1 MRDRQ
6 AWTPAHEPNGTT
18 LQRTNF
24 DQRHR
29 AARDAVLTSQRGR
42 LLEAMV
48 ECVEAKGYSATTLS
62 DIVARARV
70 SRSTFYEHFSNKE
83 HCFVEAVRTGSDII
97 AARIVEELAQ
107 LPTDAGAYARIESIV
122 VTFCETVASE
132 PDFARLMLV
141 DAFKVDQES
150 VALRDLAVDRFADLY
165 RVFYAQARETDPT
178 LPVITDALFQLIPD
192 AIGERTRRVI
202 VAEGAHRVP
211 ELAPLF
217 VEFVIAVLGLPP
229 RA

>member
-6 AWTPAHEPNGTT
+6 VRTTAHELQGTM

-42 LLEAMV
+42 LIEAMV
-48 ECVEAKGYSATTLS
+48 ECVEAKGYNTTTLT

-70 SRSTFYEHFSNKE
+70 SRSTFYEHFRNKE

-97 AARIVEELAQ
+97 ATRIAEELAQ
-107 LPTDAGAYARIESIV
+107 LPTDAGAHERIESIV

-132 PDFARLMLV
+132 PDFTRLMLV
-141 DAFKVDQES
+141 EAFKVDQES

-165 RVFYAQARETDPT
+165 RVFYAQARENDPS
-178 LPVITDALFQLIPD
+178 LPLIADELFALIPD

-202 VAEGAHRVP
+202 VADGAHRVP

-229 RA
+229 RG

>member
-1 MRDRQ
+1 MAR
-6 AWTPAHEPNGTT
+6 EPQGSM
-18 LQRTNF
+18 LQRTKF
-24 DQRHR
+24 DERHR

-48 ECVEAKGYSATTLS
+48 ECVEAKGYNATTLT

-97 AARIVEELAQ
+97 ATRIVDELAM
-107 LPTDAGAYARIESIV
+107 LPTDAGAYERIESIV

-141 DAFKVDQES
+141 EAFKVDQES

-165 RVFYAQARETDPT
+165 RVFYAQARATDPS
-178 LPVITDALFQLIPD
+178 LPVIADALFALIPD

-202 VAEGAHRVP
+202 VAEGAQQVP

-229 RA
+229 RDRH

>member
-1 MRDRQ
+1 MRDRFV
-6 AWTPAHEPNGTT
+6 PNAGLT
-18 LQRTNF
+18 RTHF

-42 LLEAMV
+42 LIEAMV
-48 ECVEAKGYSATTLS
+48 ECVEAKGYHAITLT

-70 SRSTFYEHFSNKE
+70 SRSTFYEHFTNKE
-83 HCFVEAVRTGSDII
+83 QCFIEAVRTASDIM
-97 AARIVEELAQ
+97 ATRIVDELGQ
-107 LPTDAGAYARIESIV
+107 LPIDAGAHERIESIV

-141 DAFKVDQES
+141 EAFKVDQES
-150 VALRDLAVDRFADLY
+150 VALRDLSVDRFADLY
-165 RVFYAQARETDPT
+165 RAFYAEARVTDPS
-178 LPVITDALFQLIPD
+178 LPVIADELFALIPD

-202 VAEGAHRVP
+202 VADGAHRVP

-217 VEFVIAVLGLPP
+217 VEFVNAVLGLPA
-229 RA
+229 RSDA

>member
-1 MRDRQ
+1 
-6 AWTPAHEPNGTT
+6 
-18 LQRTNF
+18 
-24 DQRHR
+24 
-29 AARDAVLTSQRGR
+29 
-42 LLEAMV
+42 MV
-48 ECVEAKGYSATTLS
+48 ECVEAKGYNATTLT

-97 AARIVEELAQ
+97 ATRIVDELAM
-107 LPTDAGAYARIESIV
+107 LPTDAGAYERIESIV

-141 DAFKVDQES
+141 EAFKVDQES

-165 RVFYAQARETDPT
+165 RVFYAQARATDPS
-178 LPVITDALFQLIPD
+178 LPVIADALFALIPD

-202 VAEGAHRVP
+202 VAEGAQQVP

-229 RA
+229 RDRH

>member
-1 MRDRQ
+1 M
-6 AWTPAHEPNGTT
+6 G
-18 LQRTNF
+18 LQRTHF
-24 DQRHR
+24 EERHR
-29 AARDAVLTSQRGR
+29 AAREAVLTSQRGR

-48 ECVEAKGYSATTLS
+48 ECVEGKGYYAVTLS

-70 SRSTFYEHFSNKE
+70 SRSTFYEHFGNKE
-83 HCFVEAVRTGSDII
+83 ECFVEAVRTASDII
-97 AARIVEELAQ
+97 ATRIADELGQ
-107 LPTDAGAYARIESIV
+107 LPTDAGAHDRIESIV

-141 DAFKVDQES
+141 DAFKVDQQS
-150 VALRDLAVDRFADLY
+150 VALRDLSVDRFADLY
-165 RVFYAQARETDPT
+165 RAFYAEARVTDPS
-178 LPVITDALFQLIPD
+178 LPVIADELFALIPD

-217 VEFVIAVLGLPP
+217 VEFVNAVLGLPA

>member
-6 AWTPAHEPNGTT
+6 VRATA

-24 DQRHR
+24 DERHR

-48 ECVEAKGYSATTLS
+48 ECVEEKGYSACTLT

-83 HCFVEAVRTGSDII
+83 HCFVEAVRSASDII
-97 AARIVEELAQ
+97 AARIIDELAQ
-107 LPTDAGAYARIESIV
+107 LPASAGAHERIESMV
-122 VTFCETVASE
+122 TTFCETVASE
-132 PDFARLMLV
+132 PQFSRLMLV
-141 DAFKVDQES
+141 ETFKVDQEA
-150 VALRDLAVDRFADLY
+150 VGLRDLAVDRFADLY
-165 RVFYAQARETDPT
+165 RVFYAEARAMDPG
-178 LPVITDALFQLIPD
+178 LPVIADELFALIPD

-217 VEFVIAVLGLPP
+217 VEFVNSVLRLPHRP
-229 RA
+229 